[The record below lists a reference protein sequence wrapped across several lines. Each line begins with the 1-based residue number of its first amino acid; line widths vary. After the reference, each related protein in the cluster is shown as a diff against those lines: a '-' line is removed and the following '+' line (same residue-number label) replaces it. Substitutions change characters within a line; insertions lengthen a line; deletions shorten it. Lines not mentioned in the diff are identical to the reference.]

1 MQDNATAI
9 ISSRGNQAYI
19 LAATSIYDEWVRNS
33 YDQQVWQNYLKMS
46 TDDKHWPKEVIKRT
60 KKIDDLTNYT
70 NHIINLNMIYE
81 QPIQNL
87 PEYFVLSDSRG
98 KYFPPYHRADQY
110 QLIIKSISGLQW
122 NNPWQQELSVKNLI
136 DSTSIK
142 SIISTCAGI
151 IFMVGTNSIRSWS
164 ASEIIEDIVIHITQ
178 SIRSTYDHLNCKTD
192 ISICTIFPCLK
203 TSARF
208 LTSNL
213 LTSNINDY
221 NTKLYDISNTLNFT
235 IINFPITI
243 SHLNVDGL
251 HIRAKHTSL
260 IFNIILDNITCLLN
274 KTNKIK
280 NSQRSSEAKSR
291 RNKRVH
297 QRQKQQQQSHIIF
310 RLQIKYSGL
319 PDIYNNKLY
328 VQFNNSKNLQ
338 HAEQCLALDEFDSSH
353 YRIWMTH
360 EHP

>member
-1 MQDNATAI
+1 
-9 ISSRGNQAYI
+9 
-19 LAATSIYDEWVRNS
+19 
-33 YDQQVWQNYLKMS
+33 
-46 TDDKHWPKEVIKRT
+46 
-60 KKIDDLTNYT
+60 
-70 NHIINLNMIYE
+70 MIYE

-310 RLQIKYSGL
+310 RLVDTI
-319 PDIYNNKLY
+319 
-328 VQFNNSKNLQ
+328 
-338 HAEQCLALDEFDSSH
+338 
-353 YRIWMTH
+353 
-360 EHP
+360 

>member
-1 MQDNATAI
+1 
-9 ISSRGNQAYI
+9 
-19 LAATSIYDEWVRNS
+19 
-33 YDQQVWQNYLKMS
+33 
-46 TDDKHWPKEVIKRT
+46 
-60 KKIDDLTNYT
+60 T

-87 PEYFVLSDSRG
+87 PKYFVLSDSHG
-98 KYFPPYHRADQY
+98 KYFPPYHRTAQY
-110 QLIIKSISGLQW
+110 QLVIKSISGLQW
-122 NNPWQQELSVKNLI
+122 NNPWQQELSVNNLI
-136 DSTSIK
+136 ESTSIK

-164 ASEIIEDIVIHITQ
+164 ASEIIQDIVNITQ
-178 SIRSTYDHLNCKTD
+178 SIRSTYDHLNHINK
-192 ISICTIFPCLK
+192 IS
-203 TSARF
+203 
-208 LTSNL
+208 
-213 LTSNINDY
+213 Y
-221 NTKLYDISNTLNFT
+221 N
-235 IINFPITI
+235 
-243 SHLNVDGL
+243 HLNVDGL

-310 RLQIKYSGL
+310 RLVDTIWKLKDIKQYLRYKQIKYSGL
-319 PDIYNNKLY
+319 PDIHNNKLY
-328 VQFNNSKNLQ
+328 VQFNNSINLQ
-338 HAEQCLALDEFDSSH
+338 HAEQCLALGEFDSSH

-360 EHP
+360 ERP